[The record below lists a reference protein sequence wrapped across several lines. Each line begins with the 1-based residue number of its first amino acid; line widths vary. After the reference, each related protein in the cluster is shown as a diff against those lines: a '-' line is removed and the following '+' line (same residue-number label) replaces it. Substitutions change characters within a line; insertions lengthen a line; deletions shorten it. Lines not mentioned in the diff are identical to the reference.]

1 MPIEATFLHTSISF
15 FPLKLTIWK
24 NMSENSSITVDQPT
38 TENGNGQGE
47 QVIQLGNMPPPLSP
61 PTARRILVIPH
72 GAEIVSVLAY
82 ISRASRQAVYI
93 LSGRGCVSRANLVSL
108 PIRGNR
114 MGIGR
119 ILYLSGWFQPML
131 TDVGV
136 AVHSSRPNGILHV
149 SLSGVSPSVAIAYQ
163 LFAFGDVE
171 VDVFF
176 VCGPGSIFQPDAP
189 GAPRERVRVNG
200 VALAQAPAG

>member
-47 QVIQLGNMPPPLSP
+47 QVIQLGNMPPPRKDVLN
-61 PTARRILVIPH
+61 LDQQ
-72 GAEIVSVLAY
+72 EIVSVLAY

-171 VDVFF
+171 VLLTLFTIIYLNRFF
-176 VCGPGSIFQPDAP
+176 
-189 GAPRERVRVNG
+189 
-200 VALAQAPAG
+200 